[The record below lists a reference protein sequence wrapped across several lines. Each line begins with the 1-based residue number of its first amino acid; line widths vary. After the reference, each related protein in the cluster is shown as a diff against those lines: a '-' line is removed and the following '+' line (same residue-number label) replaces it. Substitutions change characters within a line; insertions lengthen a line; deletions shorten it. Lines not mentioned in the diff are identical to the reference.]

1 MVSTPLGG
9 RSMMN
14 MVAIIRRDGNRGV
27 HKVRVIWLRLLGI
40 VVEYSTTSRLL

>member
-1 MVSTPLGG
+1 MVSTPLDG

-27 HKVRVIWLRLLGI
+27 HKVRIIWLRLLGI
-40 VVEYSTTSRLL
+40 VVDSSTTRLL